1 MFSGLFVLITHSPP
15 HERHISHGYPA
26 PTWIGLPTP
35 FWVIPQDEQN
45 ITFLS
50 SSRVSNTL
58 PFPVSLVGNST
69 STFCPSKNAEC
80 FVYFFKRSAS
90 YSGTFKVS
98 SCNSR
103 KKTKSVQ
110 FSSSALDPQHFCS
123 PRHMMGC
130 YINQGCL
137 YFTFAPES
145 ADTSR
150 LHPPESGYN
159 HPTSVPHPR
168 IASFLSVLL
177 ITWRNLWVW

>member
-50 SSRVSNTL
+50 SSRVSNSL

-110 FSSSALDPQHFCS
+110 FSSSALEPQHFCS
-123 PRHMMGC
+123 PWHMMGC
-130 YINQGCL
+130 NINIRAACTSPLPLSLLILQGCTHL
-137 YFTFAPES
+137 NLGTITLPQSHTLE
-145 ADTSR
+145 
-150 LHPPESGYN
+150 LPPSCL
-159 HPTSVPHPR
+159 
-168 IASFLSVLL
+168 FC
-177 ITWRNLWVW
+177 